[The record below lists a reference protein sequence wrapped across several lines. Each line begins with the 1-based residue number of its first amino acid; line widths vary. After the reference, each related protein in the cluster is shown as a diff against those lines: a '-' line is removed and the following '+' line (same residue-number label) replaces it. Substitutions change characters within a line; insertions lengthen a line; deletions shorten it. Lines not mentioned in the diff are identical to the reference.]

1 MALMSPASGDK
12 FDVEDETGMKLQ
24 NAQLLRQQAYIGG
37 RWCDADSKATITVRN
52 PHGGD
57 ILGTVPNLGAAETAR
72 AIEAAERAL
81 PAWRA
86 KTGKERGA
94 ILRKWQQLIEAHAD
108 DLALLLTLEQGKPL
122 AEARGELNYALSFV
136 EWFAEEA
143 KRVYGDVLPSPRG
156 DQRMMAIRQPVGVVA
171 AIIAWNFP
179 SALVTRKV
187 SPALA
192 AGCTVV
198 LKPSELTPFTA
209 LALAWLGEQAGI
221 PPGVLNVVIGDP
233 APIGAEL
240 SGNTAVRKLT
250 FTGSTQTGRL
260 LMQQSAANIK
270 KLSLELGGNAPFIV
284 FEDADLDEAVQ
295 GLMASKFRNAGQT
308 CVCANRVYVHDSV
321 AQAFT
326 DKLRAEI
333 GKLKL
338 GGGLEPGVTL
348 GPLIDQRAVD
358 KVSSLVEDARAKGA
372 AVLAGGKLQA
382 AGTLL
387 YEPTLLTG
395 VTDAMEIAHQEI
407 FGPVVGIST
416 FEDEAAALARANDS
430 ESGLAA
436 YFYTADLERVWRVM
450 EGLEYG
456 IVGVNTGAVSNEV
469 GPFGGV
475 KESGVGREGSKYGIE
490 EFLEIKYVC
499 LAGKT
504 FNAAR

>member
-1 MALMSPASGDK
+1 MN
-12 FDVEDETGMKLQ
+12 LQ
-24 NAQLLRQQAYIGG
+24 NSQLLRQQAYIGG
-37 RWCDADSKATITVRN
+37 AWCDADNRATITVRN
-52 PHGGD
+52 PFD
-57 ILGTVPNLGAAETAR
+57 ASPLGTVPNLGQAETAR
-72 AIEAAERAL
+72 AIAAADAAL

-94 ILRKWQQLIEAHAD
+94 VLRRWHALIEANSD

-143 KRVYGDVLPSPRG
+143 KRVYGDVLPHTRS
-156 DQRMMAIRQPVGVVA
+156 DQRMLAIRQPVGVCA

-233 APIGAEL
+233 APIGTEL
-240 SGNTAVRKLT
+240 TQNPTVRKLT

-260 LMQQSAANIK
+260 LMQQSASNIK

-295 GLMASKFRNAGQT
+295 GLVLSKFRNAGQT
-308 CVCANRVYVHDSV
+308 CVCANRVYVHASV
-321 AQAFT
+321 ADAFNQ
-326 DKLRAEI
+326 KLLAEI
-333 GKLKL
+333 RRMKV
-338 GGGLEPGVTL
+338 GGGLEDGVTQ

-358 KVSSLVEDARAKGA
+358 KVTRLVADATAHGA
-372 AVLAGGKLQA
+372 TLLAGGKLRQ

-395 VTDAMEIAHQEI
+395 ITDAMELAHEEI

-416 FEDEAAALARANDS
+416 FDSEAAVLARANDS
-430 ESGLAA
+430 ASGLAA
-436 YFYTADLERVWRVM
+436 YFYTANLERVWRMM

-469 GPFGGV
+469 GPFGGI

-499 LAGKT
+499 LAGKS
-504 FNAAR
+504 FNAPR

>member
-1 MALMSPASGDK
+1 MERKAMN
-12 FDVEDETGMKLQ
+12 LQ
-24 NAQLLRQQAYIGG
+24 NSQLLRQQAYIGG
-37 RWCDADSKATITVRN
+37 AWCDADNRATITVRN
-52 PHGGD
+52 PFD
-57 ILGTVPNLGAAETAR
+57 ASPLGTVPNLGQAETAR
-72 AIEAAERAL
+72 AIAAADAAL

-94 ILRKWQQLIEAHAD
+94 ILRRWYALIEANSD

-143 KRVYGDVLPSPRG
+143 KRVYGDVLPHTRS
-156 DQRMMAIRQPVGVVA
+156 DQRMLAIRQPVGVCA

-233 APIGAEL
+233 APIGTEL
-240 SGNTAVRKLT
+240 TQNPTVRKLT

-260 LMQQSAANIK
+260 LMQQSASNIK

-295 GLMASKFRNAGQT
+295 GLVLSKFRNAGQT
-308 CVCANRVYVHDSV
+308 CVCANRVYVHASV
-321 AQAFT
+321 ADAFNQ
-326 DKLRAEI
+326 KLLAEI
-333 GKLKL
+333 RRMKV
-338 GGGLEPGVTL
+338 GGGLEDGVTQ

-358 KVSSLVEDARAKGA
+358 KVTRLVADATAHGA
-372 AVLAGGKLQA
+372 TLLAGGKLRQ

-395 VTDAMEIAHQEI
+395 ITDAMELAHEEI

-416 FEDEAAALARANDS
+416 FDSEAAVLARANDS
-430 ESGLAA
+430 ASGLAA
-436 YFYTADLERVWRVM
+436 YFYTANLERVWRMM

-469 GPFGGV
+469 GPFGGI

-499 LAGKT
+499 LAGKS
-504 FNAAR
+504 FNAPR

>member
-1 MALMSPASGDK
+1 MN
-12 FDVEDETGMKLQ
+12 LQ
-24 NAQLLRQQAYIGG
+24 NSLLLRQQAYIGG
-37 RWCDADSKATITVRN
+37 AWCNADNGATMTVRN
-52 PHGGD
+52 PFD
-57 ILGTVPNLGAAETAR
+57 ASILGTVPNLGAAETAR
-72 AIEAAERAL
+72 AIAAADDAL

-86 KTGKERGA
+86 RTGKERGA
-94 ILRKWQQLIEAHAD
+94 ILRKWHALIEAHAD

-143 KRVYGDVLPSPRG
+143 KRVYGDVLPHTRG
-156 DQRMMAIRQPVGVVA
+156 DQRMLAIRQPVGVRGHHCLE
-171 AIIAWNFP
+171 FP

-198 LKPSELTPFTA
+198 LKPSELTPYTA
-209 LALAWLGEQAGI
+209 LALAWLGEQAGM

-240 SGNTAVRKLT
+240 TRNPTVRKLT

-260 LMQQSAANIK
+260 LMQQSASNIK

-295 GLMASKFRNAGQT
+295 GLMLSKFRNAGQT
-308 CVCANRVYVHDSV
+308 CVCANRVYVHAHV
-321 AQAFT
+321 ADAFNNR
-326 DKLRAEI
+326 LLAEI
-333 GKLKL
+333 RRMKVGN
-338 GGGLEPGVTL
+338 GLAAGVTQ

-358 KVSSLVEDARAKGA
+358 KVMRLVDDATALGA
-372 AVLAGGKLQA
+372 RLLAGGKLRA
-382 AGTLL
+382 PGTLL

-395 VTDAMEIAHQEI
+395 ITDAMALAHEEI
-407 FGPVVGIST
+407 FGPVVAIST
-416 FEDEAAALARANDS
+416 FESEAAVLARANAS
-430 ESGLAA
+430 ASGLAA
-436 YFYTADLERVWRVM
+436 YFYTADQERVWRMM
-450 EGLEYG
+450 EALEYG

-469 GPFGGV
+469 GPFGGI

-490 EFLEIKYVC
+490 EFLELKYVC
-499 LAGKT
+499 LAGKSLHAIT
-504 FNAAR
+504 

>member
-1 MALMSPASGDK
+1 
-12 FDVEDETGMKLQ
+12 MKLQ
-24 NAQLLRQQAYIGG
+24 NNLLLRQQAYIGG
-37 RWCDADSKATITVRN
+37 AWCDADNGATITVGN
-52 PHGGD
+52 PYD
-57 ILGTVPNLGAAETAR
+57 ASVLGTVPNLGQAETAR
-72 AIEAAERAL
+72 AIAAAEVAL

-94 ILRKWQQLIEAHAD
+94 ILRQWHRLIEAHSE
-108 DLALLLTLEQGKPL
+108 DLALILTMEQGKPL
-122 AEARGELNYALSFV
+122 AEARGELSYALSFV

-143 KRVYGDVLPSPRG
+143 KRVYGDVLPPTRS
-156 DQRMMAIRQPVGVVA
+156 DQRMLAIRQPVGVCA

-198 LKPSELTPFTA
+198 LKPSELTPLTA
-209 LALAWLGEQAGI
+209 LALAYLGEQAGI
-221 PPGVLNVVIGDP
+221 PAGVLNVVTGDP
-233 APIGAEL
+233 VPIGLEL
-240 SGNTAVRKLT
+240 TQNPIVRKLT
-250 FTGSTQTGRL
+250 FTGSTQTGRV
-260 LMQQSAANIK
+260 LMQQSASNIK

-295 GLMASKFRNAGQT
+295 GLVLSKFRNAGQT
-308 CVCANRVYVHDSV
+308 CVCANRVYVHGSV
-321 AQAFT
+321 AQDFNVR
-326 DKLRAEI
+326 LLAEI
-333 GKLKL
+333 HRMKV
-338 GGGLEPGVTL
+338 GGGLEEGVTQ

-358 KVSSLVEDARAKGA
+358 KVTRLVADATAHGA
-372 AVLAGGKLQA
+372 TLRAGGKLCE

-395 VTDAMEIAHQEI
+395 ITDAMALAHEEI

-416 FEDEAAALARANDS
+416 FESEAAVLARANDS
-430 ESGLAA
+430 ASGLAA
-436 YFYTADLERVWRVM
+436 YFYTANLERVWRVM

-469 GPFGGV
+469 GPFGGI

-499 LAGKT
+499 LAGKAL
-504 FNAAR
+504 NAIR

>member
-1 MALMSPASGDK
+1 MN
-12 FDVEDETGMKLQ
+12 LQ
-24 NAQLLRQQAYIGG
+24 NSQLLRQQAYIGG
-37 RWCDADSKATITVRN
+37 TWCDADNGATITVRN
-52 PHGGD
+52 PFD
-57 ILGTVPNLGAAETAR
+57 ASVLGTVPNLGQAETAR
-72 AIEAAERAL
+72 AIAAADDAL

-94 ILRKWQQLIEAHAD
+94 ILRKWHALIEAHAD

-143 KRVYGDVLPSPRG
+143 KRVYGDVLPHTRG
-156 DQRMMAIRQPVGVVA
+156 DQRMLAIRQPVGVCA

-233 APIGAEL
+233 APIGTEL
-240 SGNTAVRKLT
+240 TRNPAVRKLT

-260 LMQQSAANIK
+260 LMQQSASNIK

-295 GLMASKFRNAGQT
+295 GLVLSKFRNAGQT
-308 CVCANRVYVHDSV
+308 CVCANRVYVHASV
-321 AQAFT
+321 ADAFN
-326 DKLRAEI
+326 DKLLADMRRMKV
-333 GKLKL
+333 GS
-338 GGGLEPGVTL
+338 GLEEGVTQ

-358 KVSSLVEDARAKGA
+358 KVARLVDDATARGA
-372 AVLAGGKLQA
+372 RLLAGGKLREP
-382 AGTLL
+382 GTLL
-387 YEPTLLTG
+387 YEPTLIAG
-395 VTDAMEIAHQEI
+395 ITDAMELAHEEI

-416 FEDEAAALARANDS
+416 FESEAAVLARANDS
-430 ESGLAA
+430 ASGLAA
-436 YFYTADLERVWRVM
+436 YFYTANLERVWRMM

-469 GPFGGV
+469 GPFGGI

-499 LAGKT
+499 LAGKS
-504 FNAAR
+504 FNAIP

>member
-1 MALMSPASGDK
+1 MN
-12 FDVEDETGMKLQ
+12 LQ
-24 NAQLLRQQAYIGG
+24 NIQLLRQQAYIGG
-37 RWCDADSKATITVRN
+37 AWCDADNRATITVRN
-52 PHGGD
+52 PFD
-57 ILGTVPNLGAAETAR
+57 ASPLGTVPNLGQAETAR
-72 AIEAAERAL
+72 AIAAANAAL

-94 ILRKWQQLIEAHAD
+94 ILRRWHALIEANSD

-143 KRVYGDVLPSPRG
+143 KRVYGDVLPHTRS
-156 DQRMMAIRQPVGVVA
+156 DQRMLAIRQPVGVCA

-233 APIGAEL
+233 APIGTEL
-240 SGNTAVRKLT
+240 TQNPTVRKLT

-260 LMQQSAANIK
+260 LMQQSASNIK

-295 GLMASKFRNAGQT
+295 GLVLSKFRNAGQT
-308 CVCANRVYVHDSV
+308 CVCANRVYVHASV
-321 AQAFT
+321 ADAFNQ
-326 DKLRAEI
+326 KLLAEI
-333 GKLKL
+333 RRMKV
-338 GGGLEPGVTL
+338 GGGLEDGVTQ

-358 KVSSLVEDARAKGA
+358 KVTRLVADATAHGA
-372 AVLAGGKLQA
+372 TLLAGGKLRQ

-395 VTDAMEIAHQEI
+395 ITDAMELAHEEI

-416 FEDEAAALARANDS
+416 FDSEAAVLARANDS
-430 ESGLAA
+430 ASGLAA
-436 YFYTADLERVWRVM
+436 YFYTANLERVWRMM

-469 GPFGGV
+469 GPFGGI

-499 LAGKT
+499 LAGKS
-504 FNAAR
+504 FNAPR

>member
-1 MALMSPASGDK
+1 MN
-12 FDVEDETGMKLQ
+12 LQ
-24 NAQLLRQQAYIGG
+24 NSQLLRQQAYIGG
-37 RWCDADSKATITVRN
+37 AWCDADNRATITVRN
-52 PHGGD
+52 PFD
-57 ILGTVPNLGAAETAR
+57 ASPLGTVPNLGQAETAR
-72 AIEAAERAL
+72 AIAAADAAL

-94 ILRKWQQLIEAHAD
+94 ILRRWHALIEANSD

-143 KRVYGDVLPSPRG
+143 KRVYGDVLPHTRS
-156 DQRMMAIRQPVGVVA
+156 DQRMLAIRQPVGVCA

-221 PPGVLNVVIGDP
+221 PAGVLNVVIGDP
-233 APIGAEL
+233 APIGTEL
-240 SGNTAVRKLT
+240 TQNPTVRKLT

-260 LMQQSAANIK
+260 LMQQSASNIK

-295 GLMASKFRNAGQT
+295 GLVMSKFRNAGQT
-308 CVCANRVYVHDSV
+308 CVCANRVYVHASV
-321 AQAFT
+321 ADAFN
-326 DKLRAEI
+326 DRLLAEI
-333 GKLKL
+333 RRMKV
-338 GGGLEPGVTL
+338 GGGLEDGVTQ

-358 KVSSLVEDARAKGA
+358 KVSRLVADATAHGA
-372 AVLAGGKLQA
+372 TLLAGGKLRQP
-382 AGTLL
+382 GTLL

-395 VTDAMEIAHQEI
+395 ITDAMELAHEEI

-416 FEDEAAALARANDS
+416 FDSEAAVLARANDS
-430 ESGLAA
+430 ASGLAA
-436 YFYTADLERVWRVM
+436 YFYTANLERVWRMM

-469 GPFGGV
+469 GPFGGI

-499 LAGKT
+499 LAGKS
-504 FNAAR
+504 FNAPR

>member
-1 MALMSPASGDK
+1 MN
-12 FDVEDETGMKLQ
+12 LQ
-24 NAQLLRQQAYIGG
+24 NSQLLRQQAYIGG
-37 RWCDADSKATITVRN
+37 AWCDADNRATITVRN
-52 PHGGD
+52 PFD
-57 ILGTVPNLGAAETAR
+57 ASPLGTVPNLGQAETAR
-72 AIEAAERAL
+72 AIAAADAAL

-94 ILRKWQQLIEAHAD
+94 ILRRWHALIEANSD

-143 KRVYGDVLPSPRG
+143 KRVYGDVLPHTRS
-156 DQRMMAIRQPVGVVA
+156 DQRMLAIRQPVGVCA

-233 APIGAEL
+233 APIGTEL
-240 SGNTAVRKLT
+240 TQNPTVRKLT

-260 LMQQSAANIK
+260 LMQQSASNIK

-295 GLMASKFRNAGQT
+295 GLVLSKFRNAGQT
-308 CVCANRVYVHDSV
+308 CVCANRVYVHASV
-321 AQAFT
+321 ADAFNQ
-326 DKLRAEI
+326 KLLAEI
-333 GKLKL
+333 RRMKV
-338 GGGLEPGVTL
+338 GGGLEDGVTQ

-358 KVSSLVEDARAKGA
+358 KVTRLVADATAHGA
-372 AVLAGGKLQA
+372 TLLAGGKLRQ

-395 VTDAMEIAHQEI
+395 ITDAMELAHEEI

-416 FEDEAAALARANDS
+416 FDSEAAVLERANDS
-430 ESGLAA
+430 ASGLAA
-436 YFYTADLERVWRVM
+436 YFYTANLERVWRMM

-469 GPFGGV
+469 GPFGGI

-499 LAGKT
+499 LAGKS
-504 FNAAR
+504 FNAPR

>member
-1 MALMSPASGDK
+1 MN
-12 FDVEDETGMKLQ
+12 LQ
-24 NAQLLRQQAYIGG
+24 NSQLLRQQAYIGG
-37 RWCDADSKATITVRN
+37 AWCDADNRATITVRN
-52 PHGGD
+52 PFD
-57 ILGTVPNLGAAETAR
+57 ASPLGTVPNLGQAETAR
-72 AIEAAERAL
+72 AIAAANAAL

-94 ILRKWQQLIEAHAD
+94 ILRRWHALIEANSD

-143 KRVYGDVLPSPRG
+143 KRVYGDVLPHTRS
-156 DQRMMAIRQPVGVVA
+156 DQRMLAIRQPVGVCA

-233 APIGAEL
+233 APIGTEL
-240 SGNTAVRKLT
+240 TQNPTVRKLT

-260 LMQQSAANIK
+260 LMQQSASNIK

-295 GLMASKFRNAGQT
+295 GLVLSKFRNAGQT
-308 CVCANRVYVHDSV
+308 CVCANRVYVHASV
-321 AQAFT
+321 ADAFNQ
-326 DKLRAEI
+326 KLLAEI
-333 GKLKL
+333 RRMKV
-338 GGGLEPGVTL
+338 GGGLEDGVTQ

-358 KVSSLVEDARAKGA
+358 KVTRLVADATAHGA
-372 AVLAGGKLQA
+372 TLLAGGKLRQ

-395 VTDAMEIAHQEI
+395 ITDAMELAHEEI

-416 FEDEAAALARANDS
+416 FDSEAAVLARANDS
-430 ESGLAA
+430 ASGLAA
-436 YFYTADLERVWRVM
+436 YFYTANLERVWRMM

-469 GPFGGV
+469 GPFGGI

-499 LAGKT
+499 LAGKS
-504 FNAAR
+504 FNAPR

>member
-1 MALMSPASGDK
+1 MN
-12 FDVEDETGMKLQ
+12 LQ
-24 NAQLLRQQAYIGG
+24 NGQLLRQQAYIGG
-37 RWCDADSKATITVRN
+37 AWCDADNRATITVRN
-52 PHGGD
+52 PFD
-57 ILGTVPNLGAAETAR
+57 ASPLGTVPNLGRAETAR
-72 AIEAAERAL
+72 AIAAADAAL

-94 ILRKWQQLIEAHAD
+94 ILRRWHALIEANSD

-143 KRVYGDVLPSPRG
+143 KRVYGDVLPHTRS
-156 DQRMMAIRQPVGVVA
+156 DQRMLAIRQPVGVCA

-233 APIGAEL
+233 APIGTEL
-240 SGNTAVRKLT
+240 TQNPTVRKLT

-260 LMQQSAANIK
+260 LMQQSASNIK

-295 GLMASKFRNAGQT
+295 GLVLSKFRNAGQT
-308 CVCANRVYVHDSV
+308 CVCANRVYVHASV
-321 AQAFT
+321 ADAFNQ
-326 DKLRAEI
+326 KLLAEI
-333 GKLKL
+333 RRMKV
-338 GGGLEPGVTL
+338 GGGLEDGVTQ

-358 KVSSLVEDARAKGA
+358 KVTRLVADATAHGA
-372 AVLAGGKLQA
+372 TLLAGGKLRQ

-395 VTDAMEIAHQEI
+395 ITDAMELAHEEI

-416 FEDEAAALARANDS
+416 FDSEAAVLARANDS
-430 ESGLAA
+430 ASGLAA
-436 YFYTADLERVWRVM
+436 YFYTANLERVWRMM

-469 GPFGGV
+469 GPFGGI

-499 LAGKT
+499 LAGKS
-504 FNAAR
+504 FNAPR

>member
-1 MALMSPASGDK
+1 MN
-12 FDVEDETGMKLQ
+12 LQ
-24 NAQLLRQQAYIGG
+24 NSQLLRQQAYIGG
-37 RWCDADSKATITVRN
+37 AWCDADNRATITVRN
-52 PHGGD
+52 PFD
-57 ILGTVPNLGAAETAR
+57 ASPLGTVPNLGQAETAR
-72 AIEAAERAL
+72 AIAAADAAL

-94 ILRKWQQLIEAHAD
+94 VLRRWHALIEANSD

-143 KRVYGDVLPSPRG
+143 KRVYGDVLPHTRS
-156 DQRMMAIRQPVGVVA
+156 DQRMLAIRQPVGVCA

-233 APIGAEL
+233 APIGTEL
-240 SGNTAVRKLT
+240 TQNPTVRKLT

-260 LMQQSAANIK
+260 LMQQSASNIK

-295 GLMASKFRNAGQT
+295 GLVLSKFRNAGQT
-308 CVCANRVYVHDSV
+308 CVCANRVYVHASV
-321 AQAFT
+321 ADAFNQ
-326 DKLRAEI
+326 KLLAEI
-333 GKLKL
+333 RRMKV
-338 GGGLEPGVTL
+338 GGGLEDGVTQ

-358 KVSSLVEDARAKGA
+358 KVTRLVADATAHGA
-372 AVLAGGKLQA
+372 TLLAGGKLRQ

-395 VTDAMEIAHQEI
+395 ITDAMELAHEEI

-416 FEDEAAALARANDS
+416 FDSEAAVLARANDS
-430 ESGLAA
+430 ASGLAA
-436 YFYTADLERVWRVM
+436 YFYTANLERVWRMM

-469 GPFGGV
+469 GPFGGI

-499 LAGKT
+499 LAGKS
-504 FNAAR
+504 FNAPH

>member
-1 MALMSPASGDK
+1 MN
-12 FDVEDETGMKLQ
+12 LQ
-24 NAQLLRQQAYIGG
+24 NSQLLRQQAYIGG
-37 RWCDADSKATITVRN
+37 AWCDADDRATITVRN
-52 PHGGD
+52 PYD
-57 ILGTVPNLGAAETAR
+57 ASVLGTVPNLGRAETAR
-72 AIEAAERAL
+72 AIAAADGAL

-94 ILRKWQQLIEAHAD
+94 ILRKWHALIEAHAD
-108 DLALLLTLEQGKPL
+108 DLALLLTMEQGKPL

-143 KRVYGDVLPSPRG
+143 KRVYGDVLPHTRG
-156 DQRMMAIRQPVGVVA
+156 DQRMLAIRQPVGVCA

-233 APIGAEL
+233 APIGTEL
-240 SGNTAVRKLT
+240 TQNPTVRKLT

-260 LMQQSAANIK
+260 LMEQSASNIK

-295 GLMASKFRNAGQT
+295 GLVLSKFRNAGQT
-308 CVCANRVYVHDSV
+308 CVCANRVYVHAGV
-321 AQAFT
+321 ADEFNA
-326 DKLRAEI
+326 KLLAEI
-333 GKLKL
+333 RRMKV
-338 GGGLEPGVTL
+338 GGGLEAGVTQ

-358 KVSSLVEDARAKGA
+358 KVTRLVADAEAHGAKL
-372 AVLAGGKLQA
+372 LAGGKLRA
-382 AGTLL
+382 PGTLL

-395 VTDAMEIAHQEI
+395 ITDAMELAHEEI

-416 FEDEAAALARANDS
+416 FESEAAVLARANDS
-430 ESGLAA
+430 ASGLAA
-436 YFYTADLERVWRVM
+436 YFYTANLERVWRMM

-469 GPFGGV
+469 GPFGGI

-499 LAGKT
+499 LAGKS
-504 FNAAR
+504 FNALS

>member
-1 MALMSPASGDK
+1 MN
-12 FDVEDETGMKLQ
+12 LQ
-24 NAQLLRQQAYIGG
+24 NSQLLRQQAYIGG
-37 RWCDADSKATITVRN
+37 AWCDADNRATITVRN
-52 PHGGD
+52 PFD
-57 ILGTVPNLGAAETAR
+57 ASPLGTVPNLGQAETAR
-72 AIEAAERAL
+72 AIAAADAAL

-94 ILRKWQQLIEAHAD
+94 ILRRWHALIEANSD

-143 KRVYGDVLPSPRG
+143 KRVYGDVLPHTRS
-156 DQRMMAIRQPVGVVA
+156 DQRMLAIRQPVGVCA

-233 APIGAEL
+233 APIGTEL
-240 SGNTAVRKLT
+240 TQNPTVRKLT

-260 LMQQSAANIK
+260 LMQQSASNIK

-295 GLMASKFRNAGQT
+295 GLVLSKFRNAGQT
-308 CVCANRVYVHDSV
+308 CVCANRVYVHASV
-321 AQAFT
+321 VDAFNA
-326 DKLRAEI
+326 KLLAEI
-333 GKLKL
+333 RRMKV
-338 GGGLEPGVTL
+338 GGGLEDGVTQ

-358 KVSSLVEDARAKGA
+358 KVTRLVADATAHGA
-372 AVLAGGKLQA
+372 TLLAGGKLRQ

-395 VTDAMEIAHQEI
+395 ITDAMELAHEEI

-416 FEDEAAALARANDS
+416 FDSEAAVLARANDS
-430 ESGLAA
+430 ASGLAA
-436 YFYTADLERVWRVM
+436 YFYTANLERVWRMM

-469 GPFGGV
+469 GPFGGI

-499 LAGKT
+499 LAGKS
-504 FNAAR
+504 FNAPR

>member
-1 MALMSPASGDK
+1 MN
-12 FDVEDETGMKLQ
+12 LQ
-24 NAQLLRQQAYIGG
+24 NSQLLRQQAYIGG
-37 RWCDADSKATITVRN
+37 AWCDADNRATITVRN
-52 PHGGD
+52 PFD
-57 ILGTVPNLGAAETAR
+57 ASPLGTVPNLGQAETAR
-72 AIEAAERAL
+72 AIAAADAAL

-94 ILRKWQQLIEAHAD
+94 ILRRWHALIEANSD

-143 KRVYGDVLPSPRG
+143 KRVYGDVLPHTRS
-156 DQRMMAIRQPVGVVA
+156 DQRMLAIRQPIGVCA

-233 APIGAEL
+233 APIGTEL
-240 SGNTAVRKLT
+240 TQNPTVRKLT

-260 LMQQSAANIK
+260 LMQQSASNIK

-295 GLMASKFRNAGQT
+295 GLVLSKFRNAGQT
-308 CVCANRVYVHDSV
+308 CVCANRVYVHASV
-321 AQAFT
+321 ADAFNQ
-326 DKLRAEI
+326 KLLAEI
-333 GKLKL
+333 RRMKV
-338 GGGLEPGVTL
+338 GGGLEDGVTQ

-358 KVSSLVEDARAKGA
+358 KVTRLVADATAHGA
-372 AVLAGGKLQA
+372 TLLAGGKLRQ

-395 VTDAMEIAHQEI
+395 ITDAMELAHEEI

-416 FEDEAAALARANDS
+416 FDSEAAVLARANDS
-430 ESGLAA
+430 ASGLAA
-436 YFYTADLERVWRVM
+436 YFYTANLERVWRMM

-469 GPFGGV
+469 GPFGGI

-499 LAGKT
+499 LAGKS
-504 FNAAR
+504 FNAPR

>member
-1 MALMSPASGDK
+1 MN
-12 FDVEDETGMKLQ
+12 LQ
-24 NAQLLRQQAYIGG
+24 NSQLLRQQAYIGG
-37 RWCDADSKATITVRN
+37 TWCDADNGATITVRN
-52 PHGGD
+52 PFD
-57 ILGTVPNLGAAETAR
+57 ASVLGTVPNLGQAETAR
-72 AIEAAERAL
+72 AIAAADDAL

-94 ILRKWQQLIEAHAD
+94 ILRKWHALIEAHAD

-143 KRVYGDVLPSPRG
+143 KRVYGDVLPHTRG
-156 DQRMMAIRQPVGVVA
+156 DQRMLAIRQPVGVCA

-233 APIGAEL
+233 APIGTEL
-240 SGNTAVRKLT
+240 TQNPTVRKLT

-260 LMQQSAANIK
+260 LMQQSASNIK

-295 GLMASKFRNAGQT
+295 GLVLSKFRNAGQT
-308 CVCANRVYVHDSV
+308 CVCANRVYVHASV
-321 AQAFT
+321 ADAFN
-326 DKLRAEI
+326 DKLLAEMRRMKV
-333 GKLKL
+333 GS
-338 GGGLEPGVTL
+338 GLEEGVTQ

-358 KVSSLVEDARAKGA
+358 KVARLVDDATARGA
-372 AVLAGGKLQA
+372 RLLAGGKLREP
-382 AGTLL
+382 GTLL
-387 YEPTLLTG
+387 YEPTLIAG
-395 VTDAMEIAHQEI
+395 ITDAMELAHEEI

-416 FEDEAAALARANDS
+416 FESEAAVLARANDS
-430 ESGLAA
+430 ASGLAA
-436 YFYTADLERVWRVM
+436 YFYTANLERVWRMM

-469 GPFGGV
+469 GPFGGI

-499 LAGKT
+499 LAGKS
-504 FNAAR
+504 FNAIP

>member
-1 MALMSPASGDK
+1 MN
-12 FDVEDETGMKLQ
+12 LQ
-24 NAQLLRQQAYIGG
+24 NSQLLRQQAYIGG
-37 RWCDADSKATITVRN
+37 AWCDADNRATITVRN
-52 PHGGD
+52 PFD
-57 ILGTVPNLGAAETAR
+57 ASPLGTVPNLGQAETAR
-72 AIEAAERAL
+72 AIAAADAAL

-94 ILRKWQQLIEAHAD
+94 ILRRWYALIEANSD

-143 KRVYGDVLPSPRG
+143 KRVYGDVLPHTRS
-156 DQRMMAIRQPVGVVA
+156 DQRMLAIRQPVGVCA

-233 APIGAEL
+233 APIGTEL
-240 SGNTAVRKLT
+240 TQNPTVRKLT

-260 LMQQSAANIK
+260 LMQQSASNIK

-295 GLMASKFRNAGQT
+295 GLVLSKFRNAGQT
-308 CVCANRVYVHDSV
+308 CVCANRVYVHASV
-321 AQAFT
+321 ADAFNQ
-326 DKLRAEI
+326 KLLAEI
-333 GKLKL
+333 RRMKV
-338 GGGLEPGVTL
+338 GGGLEDGVTQ

-358 KVSSLVEDARAKGA
+358 KVTRLVADATAHGA
-372 AVLAGGKLQA
+372 TLLAGGKLRQ

-395 VTDAMEIAHQEI
+395 ITDAMELAHEEI

-416 FEDEAAALARANDS
+416 FDSEAAVLARANDS
-430 ESGLAA
+430 ASGLAA
-436 YFYTADLERVWRVM
+436 YFYTANLERVWRMM

-469 GPFGGV
+469 GPFGGI

-499 LAGKT
+499 LAGKS
-504 FNAAR
+504 FNAPR

>member
-1 MALMSPASGDK
+1 MN
-12 FDVEDETGMKLQ
+12 LQ
-24 NAQLLRQQAYIGG
+24 NSQLLRQQAYIGG
-37 RWCDADSKATITVRN
+37 AWCDADNRATITVRN
-52 PHGGD
+52 PFD
-57 ILGTVPNLGAAETAR
+57 ASPLGTVPNLGQAETAR
-72 AIEAAERAL
+72 AIAAADAAL

-94 ILRKWQQLIEAHAD
+94 ILRRWHALIEANSD

-143 KRVYGDVLPSPRG
+143 KRVYGDVLPHTRS
-156 DQRMMAIRQPVGVVA
+156 DQRMLAIRQPVGVCA

-233 APIGAEL
+233 APIGTEL
-240 SGNTAVRKLT
+240 TQNPTVRKLT

-260 LMQQSAANIK
+260 LMQQSASNIK

-295 GLMASKFRNAGQT
+295 GLVLSKFRNAGQT
-308 CVCANRVYVHDSV
+308 CVCANRVYVHASV
-321 AQAFT
+321 ADAFNE
-326 DKLRAEI
+326 KLLAEI
-333 GKLKL
+333 RRMKV
-338 GGGLEPGVTL
+338 GGGLEDGVTQ

-358 KVSSLVEDARAKGA
+358 KVTRLVADATAHGA
-372 AVLAGGKLQA
+372 TLLAGGKLRQ

-395 VTDAMEIAHQEI
+395 ITDAMELAHEEI

-416 FEDEAAALARANDS
+416 FDSEAAVLARANDS
-430 ESGLAA
+430 ASGLAA
-436 YFYTADLERVWRVM
+436 YFYTANLERVWRMM

-469 GPFGGV
+469 GPFGGI

-499 LAGKT
+499 LAGKS
-504 FNAAR
+504 FNAPR

>member
-1 MALMSPASGDK
+1 MN
-12 FDVEDETGMKLQ
+12 LQ
-24 NAQLLRQQAYIGG
+24 NSQLLRQQAYIDGV
-37 RWCDADSKATITVRN
+37 WCDADNQATITVRN
-52 PHGGD
+52 PFDGSP
-57 ILGTVPNLGAAETAR
+57 LGTVPNLGSAETAR
-72 AIEAAERAL
+72 AIAAADRAL

-86 KTGKERGA
+86 RTGKERGA
-94 ILRKWQQLIEAHAD
+94 ILRKWHQLIEAHAD
-108 DLALLLTLEQGKPL
+108 DLALLLTMEQGKPL

-136 EWFAEEA
+136 DWFAEEA

-240 SGNTAVRKLT
+240 SGSPIVRKLT

-260 LMQQSAANIK
+260 LMQQSASNIK

-295 GLMASKFRNAGQT
+295 GLVASKFRNAGQT
-308 CVCANRVYVHDSV
+308 CVCANRVYVHSAVV
-321 AQAFT
+321 ATFT
-326 DKLRAEI
+326 EKLKAEI
-333 GKLKL
+333 QRMKVGN
-338 GGGLEPGVTL
+338 GLEKDVTL

-358 KVSSLVEDARAKGA
+358 KVSRLVEDATSKGA
-372 AVLAGGKLQA
+372 TLLAGGQLEQP
-382 AGTLL
+382 GTFL
-387 YEPTLLTG
+387 YQPTLLTNI
-395 VTDAMEIAHQEI
+395 TDEMDIAHEEI
-407 FGPVVGIST
+407 FGPAVGISV
-416 FEDEAAALARANDS
+416 FDSEEAVLRRANNT

-436 YFYTADLERVWRVM
+436 YFFTANLERVWRIM
-450 EGLEYG
+450 EGLDYG

-475 KESGVGREGSKYGIE
+475 KESGIGREGSKYGIE
-490 EFLEIKYVC
+490 EFLEIKYIC

-504 FNAAR
+504 FNAVR

>member
-1 MALMSPASGDK
+1 MN
-12 FDVEDETGMKLQ
+12 LQ
-24 NAQLLRQQAYIGG
+24 NSQLLRQQAYIGG
-37 RWCDADSKATITVRN
+37 AWCDADNGATITVRN
-52 PHGGD
+52 PFD
-57 ILGTVPNLGAAETAR
+57 ASVLGTVPNLGQTETAR
-72 AIEAAERAL
+72 AIAAADDAL

-86 KTGKERGA
+86 RTGKERGA
-94 ILRKWQQLIEAHAD
+94 ILRKWHALIEAHAD

-143 KRVYGDVLPSPRG
+143 KRVYGDVLPHTRG
-156 DQRMMAIRQPVGVVA
+156 DQRMLAIRQPVGVCA

-233 APIGAEL
+233 APIGTEL
-240 SGNTAVRKLT
+240 TQNPTVRKLT

-260 LMQQSAANIK
+260 LMQQSASNIK

-295 GLMASKFRNAGQT
+295 GLVLSKFRNAGQT
-308 CVCANRVYVHDSV
+308 CVCANRVYVHASV
-321 AQAFT
+321 ADAFN
-326 DKLRAEI
+326 DKLLTEMRRM
-333 GKLKL
+333 KV
-338 GGGLEPGVTL
+338 GGGLEEGVTQ

-358 KVSSLVEDARAKGA
+358 KVTRLVADATAHGA
-372 AVLAGGKLQA
+372 RLLAGGKLREP
-382 AGTLL
+382 GTLL
-387 YEPTLLTG
+387 YEPTLLAG
-395 VTDAMEIAHQEI
+395 ITDAMELAHEEI

-416 FEDEAAALARANDS
+416 FESEAAVLARANDS
-430 ESGLAA
+430 ASGLAA
-436 YFYTADLERVWRVM
+436 YFYTANLERVWRMM

-469 GPFGGV
+469 GPFGGI

-499 LAGKT
+499 LAGKS
-504 FNAAR
+504 FNAIP

>member
-1 MALMSPASGDK
+1 MN
-12 FDVEDETGMKLQ
+12 LQ
-24 NAQLLRQQAYIGG
+24 NSQLLRQQAYIGG
-37 RWCDADSKATITVRN
+37 AWCDADNGTTITVRN
-52 PHGGD
+52 PFD
-57 ILGTVPNLGAAETAR
+57 ASVLGTVPNLGQAETAR
-72 AIEAAERAL
+72 AIAAADDAL

-86 KTGKERGA
+86 RTGKERGA
-94 ILRKWQQLIEAHAD
+94 ILRKWHALIEAHAD

-143 KRVYGDVLPSPRG
+143 KRIYGDVLPHTRG
-156 DQRMMAIRQPVGVVA
+156 DQRMLAIRQPVGVCA

-233 APIGAEL
+233 APIGTEL
-240 SGNTAVRKLT
+240 TQNPTVRKLT

-260 LMQQSAANIK
+260 LMQQSASNIK

-295 GLMASKFRNAGQT
+295 GLVLSKFRNAGQT
-308 CVCANRVYVHDSV
+308 CVCANRVYVHASV
-321 AQAFT
+321 ADAFN
-326 DKLRAEI
+326 DKLLAEMR
-333 GKLKL
+333 GMKV
-338 GGGLEPGVTL
+338 GGGLEKGVTQ
-348 GPLIDQRAVD
+348 GPLIDRRAVD
-358 KVSSLVEDARAKGA
+358 KVTRLVDDATARGA
-372 AVLAGGKLQA
+372 RLLAGGKLRES
-382 AGTLL
+382 GTLL
-387 YEPTLLTG
+387 YEPTLLAG
-395 VTDAMEIAHQEI
+395 ITDAMELAHEEI

-416 FEDEAAALARANDS
+416 FESEAAVLARANDS
-430 ESGLAA
+430 ASGLAA
-436 YFYTADLERVWRVM
+436 YFYTGNLERVWRMM

-469 GPFGGV
+469 GPFGGI

-499 LAGKT
+499 LAGKS
-504 FNAAR
+504 FNAIP

>member
-1 MALMSPASGDK
+1 MN
-12 FDVEDETGMKLQ
+12 LQ
-24 NAQLLRQQAYIGG
+24 NSQLLRQQAYIGG
-37 RWCDADSKATITVRN
+37 AWCDADNRATITVRN
-52 PHGGD
+52 PFD
-57 ILGTVPNLGAAETAR
+57 ASPLGTVPNLGQAETAR
-72 AIEAAERAL
+72 AIAAADAAL

-94 ILRKWQQLIEAHAD
+94 VLRRWHALIEANSD

-143 KRVYGDVLPSPRG
+143 KRVYGDVLPHTRS
-156 DQRMMAIRQPVGVVA
+156 DQRMLAIRQPVGVCA

-233 APIGAEL
+233 APIGTEL
-240 SGNTAVRKLT
+240 TQNPTVRKLT

-260 LMQQSAANIK
+260 LMQQSASNIK

-295 GLMASKFRNAGQT
+295 GLVLSKFRNAGQT
-308 CVCANRVYVHDSV
+308 CVCANRVYVHASV
-321 AQAFT
+321 VDAFNA
-326 DKLRAEI
+326 KLLAEI
-333 GKLKL
+333 RRMKV
-338 GGGLEPGVTL
+338 GGGLEDGVTQ

-358 KVSSLVEDARAKGA
+358 KVTRLVADATAHGA
-372 AVLAGGKLQA
+372 TLLAGGKLRQ

-395 VTDAMEIAHQEI
+395 ITDAMELAHEEI

-416 FEDEAAALARANDS
+416 FDSEAAVLARANDS
-430 ESGLAA
+430 ASGLAA
-436 YFYTADLERVWRVM
+436 YFYTANLERVWRMM

-469 GPFGGV
+469 GPFGGI

-499 LAGKT
+499 LAGKS
-504 FNAAR
+504 FNAPR

>member
-1 MALMSPASGDK
+1 MN
-12 FDVEDETGMKLQ
+12 LQ
-24 NAQLLRQQAYIGG
+24 NSQLLRQQAYIGG
-37 RWCDADSKATITVRN
+37 AWCDADNRATITVRN
-52 PHGGD
+52 PFD
-57 ILGTVPNLGAAETAR
+57 ASPLGTVPNLGQAETAR
-72 AIEAAERAL
+72 AIAAADAAL

-94 ILRKWQQLIEAHAD
+94 ILRRWHALIEANSD

-143 KRVYGDVLPSPRG
+143 KRVYGDVLPHTRS
-156 DQRMMAIRQPVGVVA
+156 DQRMLAIRQPVGVCA

-233 APIGAEL
+233 APIGTEL
-240 SGNTAVRKLT
+240 TQNPTVRKLT

-260 LMQQSAANIK
+260 LMQQSASNIK

-295 GLMASKFRNAGQT
+295 GLVLSKFRNAGQT
-308 CVCANRVYVHDSV
+308 CVCANRVYVHASV
-321 AQAFT
+321 ADAFNQ
-326 DKLRAEI
+326 KLLAEI
-333 GKLKL
+333 RRMKV
-338 GGGLEPGVTL
+338 GGGLEDGVTQ

-358 KVSSLVEDARAKGA
+358 KVTRLVADATAHGA
-372 AVLAGGKLQA
+372 TLLAGGKLRQ

-395 VTDAMEIAHQEI
+395 ITDAMELAHEEI

-416 FEDEAAALARANDS
+416 FDSEAAVLARANDS
-430 ESGLAA
+430 ASGLAA
-436 YFYTADLERVWRVM
+436 YFYTANLERVWRMM

-469 GPFGGV
+469 GPFGGI

-499 LAGKT
+499 LAGKS
-504 FNAAR
+504 FNAPR

>member
-1 MALMSPASGDK
+1 MN
-12 FDVEDETGMKLQ
+12 LQ
-24 NAQLLRQQAYIGG
+24 NSQLLRQQAYIGG
-37 RWCDADSKATITVRN
+37 AWCDADSRATITVRN
-52 PHGGD
+52 PFD
-57 ILGTVPNLGAAETAR
+57 ASVLGTVPNLGQAETAR
-72 AIEAAERAL
+72 AIAAADAAL

-94 ILRKWQQLIEAHAD
+94 ILRRWHALIEANSD

-156 DQRMMAIRQPVGVVA
+156 DQRMLAIRQPVGVCA

-233 APIGAEL
+233 APIGTEL
-240 SGNTAVRKLT
+240 TQNPTVRKLT

-260 LMQQSAANIK
+260 LMQQSASNIK

-284 FEDADLDEAVQ
+284 FEEADLDEAVA
-295 GLMASKFRNAGQT
+295 GLVLSKFRNAGQT
-308 CVCANRVYVHDSV
+308 CVCANRVYVHASV
-321 AQAFT
+321 ADAFNA
-326 DKLRAEI
+326 KLLDEI
-333 GKLKL
+333 RRMKV
-338 GGGLEPGVTL
+338 GGGLEAGVTQ

-358 KVSSLVEDARAKGA
+358 KVTRLVADATLHGAKL
-372 AVLAGGKLQA
+372 LAGGKLRE

-387 YEPTLLTG
+387 FEPTLLTG
-395 VTDAMEIAHQEI
+395 ITDAMELAHEEI

-416 FEDEAAALARANDS
+416 FESEAAVLARANDS
-430 ESGLAA
+430 ASGLAA
-436 YFYTADLERVWRVM
+436 YFYTANLERVWRVM
-450 EGLEYG
+450 EALEYG

-499 LAGKT
+499 LAGKS
-504 FNAAR
+504 FNSPHAPR

>member
-1 MALMSPASGDK
+1 MERKAMN
-12 FDVEDETGMKLQ
+12 LQ
-24 NAQLLRQQAYIGG
+24 NSQLLRQQAYIGG
-37 RWCDADSKATITVRN
+37 AWCDADNRATITVRN
-52 PHGGD
+52 PFD
-57 ILGTVPNLGAAETAR
+57 ASPLGTVPNLGQAETAR
-72 AIEAAERAL
+72 AIAAADAAL

-94 ILRKWQQLIEAHAD
+94 ILRRWHALIEANSD

-143 KRVYGDVLPSPRG
+143 KRVYGDVLPHTRS
-156 DQRMMAIRQPVGVVA
+156 DQRMLAIRQPVGVCA

-233 APIGAEL
+233 APIGTEL
-240 SGNTAVRKLT
+240 TQNPTVRKLT

-260 LMQQSAANIK
+260 LMQQSASNIK

-295 GLMASKFRNAGQT
+295 GLVLSKFRNAGQT
-308 CVCANRVYVHDSV
+308 CVCANRVYVHASV
-321 AQAFT
+321 VDAFNA
-326 DKLRAEI
+326 KLLAEI
-333 GKLKL
+333 RRMKV
-338 GGGLEPGVTL
+338 GGGLEDGVTQ

-358 KVSSLVEDARAKGA
+358 KVTRLVADATAHGA
-372 AVLAGGKLQA
+372 TLLAGGKLRQ

-395 VTDAMEIAHQEI
+395 ITDAMELAHEEI

-416 FEDEAAALARANDS
+416 FDSEAAVLARANDS
-430 ESGLAA
+430 ASGLAA
-436 YFYTADLERVWRVM
+436 YFYTANLERVWRMM

-456 IVGVNTGAVSNEV
+456 IVGVNTGAASNEV
-469 GPFGGV
+469 GPFGGI

-499 LAGKT
+499 LAGKS
-504 FNAAR
+504 FNAPR